1 MAVANNVPQAAIS
14 VSSPPRRLPSADE
27 VGGIS
32 SSGGAPTVPTA
43 AREDVPPLP
52 AAAPARAGADGAHGD
67 GLALGNAR
75 PIPYRKEPLLKR
87 PLDVALSSAML
98 VATAPLWAAIG
109 LAIRME
115 DGGPVFY
122 RQERW
127 GRGGRQFAVLKFR
140 TMRPD
145 AERQF
150 GVRQAAEGD
159 ERVTRVGR
167 VLRAC
172 GLDELPQLV
181 NIFRGEM
188 SFVGPRALATTER
201 GQDGEPLAYERLP
214 EFATRVSVR
223 PGLTGLATIYLP
235 KDAAARRKFRVDL
248 LYVRKLSLWLD
259 LRLIGLSFWISF
271 RGKWETRGN
280 KF

>member
-1 MAVANNVPQAAIS
+1 M
-14 VSSPPRRLPSADE
+14 
-27 VGGIS
+27 
-32 SSGGAPTVPTA
+32 
-43 AREDVPPLP
+43 
-52 AAAPARAGADGAHGD
+52 
-67 GLALGNAR
+67 
-75 PIPYRKEPLLKR
+75 LL
-87 PLDVALSSAML
+87 
-98 VATAPLWAAIG
+98 ATAPLWAAIG
-109 LAIRME
+109 LAIRMA

-127 GRGGRQFAVLKFR
+127 GRGGRRFAVLKFR
-140 TMRPD
+140 TMTPD
-145 AERQF
+145 AEQRF
-150 GVRQAAEGD
+150 GVRQAAERD
-159 ERVTRVGR
+159 DRVTRVGR

-201 GQDGEPLAYERLP
+201 GQDGELLAYEQLP
-214 EFATRVSVR
+214 EFATRLSVR